1 MDSPT
6 MAPEMSPAMALALA
20 ANFGSVL
27 RWRDAFVAL
36 ARAHDGRSGSVQL
49 SFRPQQGTL
58 VNQWA
63 PRQEI
68 ASTGNVQ
75 VLVLDLNEHRS
86 VDAFMI
92 TVDWDAA
99 YRRYQHAVH
108 DASEAAGADADAIAG
123 ALLLDVRRAGVF
135 DQAGAMLPGAR
146 WRDPSLV
153 SQWGAELPADQEI
166 VVYCVYGHEVGRS
179 TAMRLRAIGRKA
191 RYPRGG
197 IDGWQAAG
205 RPLAAKGA
213 AS

>member
-1 MDSPT
+1 MDSLT

-49 SFRPQQGTL
+49 SFRLQEGTL
-58 VNQWA
+58 VNQSAARDGLA
-63 PRQEI
+63 PAGSVPI
-68 ASTGNVQ
+68 
-75 VLVLDLNEHRS
+75 LVLDTEQHAS
-86 VDAFMI
+86 VDAFI
-92 TVDWDAA
+92 AGIDWETA

-108 DASEAAGADADAIAG
+108 DTSEAAGADADAIAG
-123 ALLLDVRRAGVF
+123 ALLLDMRRAGVF

-153 SQWGAELPADQEI
+153 SQWGAELPADQQI